1 MKIITF
7 IQTTDGKINSNSL
20 EALSAAQKLSSENNY
35 SHICCICTALSG
47 HVSPN
52 HPFLNNCS

>member
-35 SHICCICTALSG
+35 ILTFDKNAAKELCLYQSNGIE
-47 HVSPN
+47 
-52 HPFLNNCS
+52 

>member
-20 EALSAAQKLSSENNY
+20 EALVAGQKISESKIY
-35 SHICCICTALSG
+35 SNFGMH
-47 HVSPN
+47 
-52 HPFLNNCS
+52 